1 MSSSSNPWP
10 GAINT
15 RDKAAFDPWYDDA
28 GVEIW
33 AAPTALK

>member
-10 GAINT
+10 RAIST
-15 RDKAAFDPWYDDA
+15 RDTSTFDPRYDDA